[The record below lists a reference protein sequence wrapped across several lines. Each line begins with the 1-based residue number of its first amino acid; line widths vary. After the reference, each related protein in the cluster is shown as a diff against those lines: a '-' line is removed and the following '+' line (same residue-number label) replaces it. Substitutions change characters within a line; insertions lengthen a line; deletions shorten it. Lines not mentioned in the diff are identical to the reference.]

1 MSDKTFNRML
11 VVLCVLFLWTSAY
24 CMDDF
29 ELGLIKPKPEPKPPI
44 NLGRMLGSHIDSNM
58 YDVTVHVA
66 DFPCVPCDNLHAV
79 LDKMPRV
86 RVKYVVGGESSY
98 PALKYAGRTWY
109 GFYPEHQLSLIFEQY
124 KPKTVGISVGQLSYK
139 TEVASLFRKVRSDG
153 KNNVVDLGGATLT
166 VPLETQFK
174 WRHENSTSTLTFVGA
189 KPRVSKML
197 IWADVDA
204 LVITPDKATLRLS
217 RFPDL
222 SADLIP

>member
-29 ELGLIKPKPEPKPPI
+29 ELGLIQPKPEPKPPI
-44 NLGRMLGSHIDSNM
+44 NIGSMLGSHIESNM
-58 YDVTVHVA
+58 YDVTVHMA
-66 DFPCVPCDNLHAV
+66 DFPCVPCDNLHVV

-86 RVKYVVGGESSY
+86 RVKYVVGGEDSY
-98 PALKYAGRTWY
+98 PAIKYAGRTWY
-109 GFYPEHQLSLIFEQY
+109 GFYPEGQLNLIFEQY
-124 KPKTVGISVGQLSYK
+124 KPKTVGISVGQLNYK
-139 TEVASLFRKVRSDG
+139 TEVASLFRKIRSDG
-153 KNNVVDLGGATLT
+153 RNNVVDLGGATLT

-174 WRHENSTSTLTFVGA
+174 WRHENSVSTLTFIGA

-204 LVITPDKATLRLS
+204 LVITPDKVTLRLS
-217 RFPDL
+217 GFPDL

>member
-11 VVLCVLFLWTSAY
+11 VILCVLFLWTSAY

-44 NLGRMLGSHIDSNM
+44 NLGSMLGSHIDSNM
-58 YDVTVHVA
+58 YDVTVHTTVGCG
-66 DFPCVPCDNLHAV
+66 PCARLHKV
-79 LDKMPRV
+79 LDGMPRV
-86 RVKYVVGGESSY
+86 RVSYVNGGEEAY
-98 PALKYAGRTWY
+98 PAIKYAGRTWY
-109 GFYPEHQLSLIFEQY
+109 GFYPEDQLNLIFEQY
-124 KPKTVGISVGQLSYK
+124 KPKTVGISVGQINYK
-139 TEVASLFRKVRSDG
+139 TEVASLFRKIRSDG
-153 KNNVVDLGGATLT
+153 KSNVVDLGGATLT

-217 RFPDL
+217 GFPDL